1 MRRTADDLHRPAGT
15 AAADGDPVVITPAA
29 AGWDFCGL
37 RVVRLA
43 PGVPRTFAP
52 GGDETAVVPLSVVQL
67 TATVDGER
75 FELEGRESVFARVPD
90 YLYVSR
96 DSTLELVSATG
107 GDVALATA
115 PARRRRPVRL
125 LRAADIALEIRGAGR
140 ASRQVVNFLTP
151 EVDVPDRLCCCEVLT
166 PTGNWSS
173 YPPHKHDDATNGSE
187 AELEEIYYFRV
198 EGETGFGAHRTYD
211 LEEGWDVTVTVASD
225 DVFLV
230 PRGFHGPC
238 MASPDAAMWYLNVL
252 AGPGEERSMAISDD
266 PAHAWIRGS
275 WTGQEPD
282 PRVPM
287 ITAAGRRA

>member
-1 MRRTADDLHRPAGT
+1 MKRTADDLHRPAGT
-15 AAADGDPVVITPAA
+15 ATADGDPVVITPAG
-29 AGWDFCGL
+29 AGWEFCGL

-43 PGVPRTFAP
+43 PDVPRTLEL
-52 GGDETAVVPLSVVQL
+52 GGDEAAVIPLS
-67 TATVDGER
+67 TVDLAASVDGAR
-75 FELEGRESVFARVPD
+75 HALRGRADVFSRVPD

-96 DSTLELVSATG
+96 ESTLTLTCADG
-107 GDVALATA
+107 GDVAIATA
-115 PARRRRPVRL
+115 PARRPRPTVV
-125 LRAADIALEIRGAGR
+125 LRAEEVALEVRGAGR

-173 YPPHKHDDATNGSE
+173 YPPHKHDDASGGSE

-198 EGETGFGAHRTYD
+198 EGEHGFGAHRTYD
-211 LEEGWDVTVTVASD
+211 LVEGWDVTVTVASD

-238 MASPDAAMWYLNVL
+238 MASPDSAMWYLNVL
-252 AGPGEERSMAISDD
+252 AGPGAERSMAISDD

-275 WTGQEPD
+275 WAGQATD

-287 ITAAGRRA
+287 ITAEGRT

>member
-1 MRRTADDLHRPAGT
+1 MRRTADDLHRPAGS
-15 AAADGDPVVITPAA
+15 AAADGDPVVITPAG
-29 AGWDFCGL
+29 AGWDLCGL
-37 RVVRLA
+37 RVVRLERD
-43 PGVPRTFAP
+43 VPRTLRLD
-52 GGDETAVVPLSVVQL
+52 GDEAAIVPLTAVDV
-67 TATVDGER
+67 TAEVDGQPFALR
-75 FELEGRESVFARVPD
+75 GRADVFARVPD
-90 YLYVSR
+90 YLYVPR
-96 DSTLELVSATG
+96 DTTLQLTSTAG
-107 GDVALATA
+107 GEVAIATA
-115 PARRRRPVRL
+115 PARRRRPATL
-125 LRAADIALEIRGAGR
+125 LRADDVALEVRGAGR

-173 YPPHKHDDATNGSE
+173 YPPHKHDDASNGIE

-198 EGETGFGAHRTYD
+198 EGEHGFGAHRTYD
-211 LEEGWDVTVTVASD
+211 LVEGWDVTVTVRSD

-252 AGPGEERSMAISDD
+252 AGPGAERSMAISDD

-275 WTGQEPD
+275 WTGQATD

-287 ITAAGRRA
+287 ITAEGRR

>member
-1 MRRTADDLHRPAGT
+1 MRRTADDLHLPAGT
-15 AAADGDPVVITPAA
+15 AAADGDPVLVTPAS
-29 AGWDFCGL
+29 AGWDLCGL
-37 RVVRLA
+37 HVVHLA
-43 PGVPRTFAP
+43 RDVPRTLEL
-52 GGDETAVVPLSVVQL
+52 GDREAAIVPLTTPAL
-67 TATVDGER
+67 TAAVGGATHALR
-75 FELEGRESVFARVPD
+75 GRTDVFARVPY

-96 DSTLELVSATG
+96 DSTLTLTSADG
-107 GDVALATA
+107 GEVAIATA
-115 PARRRRPVRL
+115 PARRRRPTTL
-125 LRAADIALEIRGAGR
+125 LRAEDVALEVRGAGR

-173 YPPHKHDDATNGSE
+173 YPPHKHDDAANGIE
-187 AELEEIYYFRV
+187 AELEEIYYFRI
-198 EGETGFGAHRTYD
+198 EGADGFGAHRTYD
-211 LEEGWDVTVTVASD
+211 LVEGWDVTVTVRSG

-252 AGPGEERSMAISDD
+252 AGPGAERSMAISDD

-275 WTGQEPD
+275 WTGREED

-287 ITAAGRRA
+287 ITPEGRR

>member
-1 MRRTADDLHRPAGT
+1 MRRTADDLHRPAGS
-15 AAADGDPVVITPAA
+15 AAADGDPVVITPSA
-29 AGWDFCGL
+29 AGWDLCGL
-37 RVVRLA
+37 RVVRLERD
-43 PGVPRTFAP
+43 VPRTLRLD
-52 GGDETAVVPLSVVQL
+52 GDEAAIVPLTAVDV
-67 TATVDGER
+67 TAEVDGEPFALR
-75 FELEGRESVFARVPD
+75 GRADVFARVPD
-90 YLYVSR
+90 YLYVPR
-96 DSTLELVSATG
+96 DSTLELTSAAG
-107 GDVALATA
+107 GEVAIATA
-115 PARRRRPVRL
+115 PARRRRPATL
-125 LRAADIALEIRGAGR
+125 LRAEDVALEVRGAGR

-173 YPPHKHDDATNGSE
+173 YPPHKHDDASNGIE

-198 EGETGFGAHRTYD
+198 EGEHGFGAHRTYD
-211 LEEGWDVTVTVASD
+211 LVEGWDVTVTVRTD

-238 MASPDAAMWYLNVL
+238 MVSPDAAMWYLNVL

-275 WTGQEPD
+275 WTGQATD

-287 ITAAGRRA
+287 ITAEGRR

>member
-1 MRRTADDLHRPAGT
+1 MKRTADDLHRPAGT
-15 AAADGDPVVITPAA
+15 AAAEGDPVVITPAA

-37 RVVRLA
+37 RVLRLA
-43 PGVPRTFAP
+43 PGVPRTLELGA
-52 GGDETAVVPLSVVQL
+52 DEAAVVPLSTVEL
-67 TATVDGER
+67 TAAMDGVAM
-75 FELEGRESVFARVPD
+75 ELQGRADVFAGVPD

-96 DSTLELVSATG
+96 DSTLTLTSADG

-115 PARRRRPVRL
+115 PARRRRPTVRL
-125 LRAADIALEIRGAGR
+125 PAGDVALEVRGAGR

-173 YPPHKHDDATNGSE
+173 YPPHKHDDASNGVE

-198 EGETGFGAHRTYD
+198 EGEHGFGAHRTYD
-211 LEEGWDVTVTVASD
+211 LAEGWDVTVTVGSD

-238 MASPDAAMWYLNVL
+238 MASPDSAMWYLNVL
-252 AGPGEERSMAISDD
+252 AGPAAERSMAISDD

-275 WTGQEPD
+275 WTGQATD

-287 ITAAGRRA
+287 ITAEGRR

>member
-1 MRRTADDLHRPAGT
+1 MRRTADDLHRPAGS
-15 AAADGDPVVITPAA
+15 AAADGDPVVITPAG
-29 AGWDFCGL
+29 AGWDLCGL
-37 RVVRLA
+37 RVVRLERD
-43 PGVPRTFAP
+43 VPRTLRLD
-52 GGDETAVVPLSVVQL
+52 GDEAAIVPLTAVDV
-67 TATVDGER
+67 TAEVDGQPFALR
-75 FELEGRESVFARVPD
+75 GRADVFARVPD
-90 YLYVSR
+90 YLYVPR
-96 DSTLELVSATG
+96 DTTLQLTSTAG
-107 GDVALATA
+107 GEVAIATA
-115 PARRRRPVRL
+115 PARRRRPATL
-125 LRAADIALEIRGAGR
+125 LRADDVALEVRGAGR

-173 YPPHKHDDATNGSE
+173 YPPHKHDDASNGIE

-198 EGETGFGAHRTYD
+198 EGEHGFGAHRTYD
-211 LEEGWDVTVTVASD
+211 LVEGWDVTVTVRTD

-252 AGPGEERSMAISDD
+252 AGPAAERSMAISDD

-275 WTGQEPD
+275 WTGQATD

-287 ITAAGRRA
+287 ITAEGRR